1 MRFRYRAYDKLGKA
15 SSDVVEAD
23 DAKEATEI
31 LRRRGLFVAEIGPAN
46 GSAQGPVGTR
56 PTAATGRKRGWRR
69 TSSGRRLKDLSAFSR
84 QLSILI
90 STGTPLVD
98 AVSSLARQTP
108 PGEWRDTVED
118 VQKRLEEGA
127 QLSEAMAQ
135 HPTWFDGVAR
145 SLVSAGEQGG
155 QLDAMME
162 RLAKLTRQQQK
173 VRASLAGA
181 MVYPCLLIFVAILVL
196 TAMLGF
202 VLPRFEGLFKSLDTP
217 LPPTTKVLM
226 AASHLLRERWY
237 LAVGGLGLAGFGVKT
252 WVGSAIGRSTLHRF
266 SVSAPQIGKVTR
278 SFATARIARVLGV
291 LVAGKVPLLDS
302 IRLTRLSSNNTLY
315 QSLLDRAEQA
325 VTRGG
330 NISSAFADPALIHP
344 SVCEALR
351 SAERS
356 GQIGP
361 VLLSM
366 ADHLDEDNEI
376 LVKSAASII
385 EPLILMVLGVLVG
398 AVAISMFLPLFDLTA
413 AGGGGAP

>member
-1 MRFRYRAYDKLGKA
+1 MKFRFKGFDKLGKPI
-15 SSDVVEAD
+15 SETVEAS
-23 DAKEATEI
+23 DAKDAAEI
-31 LRRRGLFVAEIGPAN
+31 IRRRGIFASEIVPAD
-46 GSAQGPVGTR
+46 GSKAARAPVGHDQGGT
-56 PTAATGRKRGWRR
+56 KRRHRR

-90 STGTPLVD
+90 ATGTPLVD
-98 AVSSLARQTP
+98 AVASLARQLP
-108 PGEWRDTVED
+108 ESEWRSVVESI
-118 VQKRLEEGA
+118 QKRLEEGS
-127 QLSEAMAQ
+127 QLSDAMAH
-135 HPTWFDGVAR
+135 HPIWFDGVAR
-145 SLVSAGEQGG
+145 SLVAAGEHGG
-155 QLDAMME
+155 QLDAMMD

-237 LAVGGLGLAGFGVKT
+237 FAAGGVALVGFSFKMWIT
-252 WVGSAIGRSTLHRF
+252 STTGRLSIDRF
-266 SVSAPQIGKVTR
+266 SVRAPQVSKVTR

-291 LVAGKVPLLDS
+291 LVAGKVPLIDA
-302 IRLTRLSSNNTLY
+302 IKLTRLSSNNTLY
-315 QSLLDRAEQA
+315 QALLDRAEDA
-325 VTRGG
+325 VTRGE
-330 NISSAFADPALIHP
+330 NISSAFADPVLIHP

-385 EPLILMVLGVLVG
+385 EPLILMILGVLVG
-398 AVAISMFLPLFDLTA
+398 GVAISMFLPLFDLTA
-413 AGGGGAP
+413 AGGGAVP

>member
-1 MRFRYRAYDKLGKA
+1 MKFRFRGFDKLGKPLN
-15 SSDVVEAD
+15 DIIEAR
-23 DAKEATEI
+23 DAKDAAD
-31 LRRRGLFVAEIGPAN
+31 LLQRRGLFASEITPAD
-46 GSAQGPVGTR
+46 GSDAAMQGKAAKQR
-56 PTAATGRKRGWRR
+56 PRKGRRA
-69 TSSGRRLKDLSAFSR
+69 SSGRRLKDLSSFCR

-98 AVSSLARQTP
+98 AVASLARQVP
-108 PGEWRDTVED
+108 EGEEWKTVIESL
-118 VQKRLEEGA
+118 QTRLEEGA
-127 QLSEAMAQ
+127 QLSDAMAH
-135 HPTWFDGVAR
+135 HPDWFDGVCR
-145 SLVSAGEQGG
+145 SLVAAGEQGG
-155 QLDAMME
+155 QLDAMMD

-173 VRASLAGA
+173 VRASLLGA

-202 VLPRFEGLFKSLDTP
+202 VLPRFEGLFKTLDTP
-217 LPPTTKVLM
+217 LPPSTKVLM

-237 LAVGGLGLAGFGVKT
+237 VAAGVLGALGFGIKMWIT
-252 WVGSAIGRSTLHRF
+252 SSTGRISLHRL
-266 SVSAPQIGKVTR
+266 SLSAPQMGKVTR

-291 LVAGKVPLLDS
+291 LVEGKVPLIDA
-302 IRLTRLSSNNTLY
+302 IKLTRLASNNSMY
-315 QSLLDRAEQA
+315 HGLLDRAEQA
-325 VTRGG
+325 VTRGE
-330 NISSAFADPALIHP
+330 NISTAFADPALIHP

-351 SAERS
+351 SGERS
-356 GQIGP
+356 GRIGT

-398 AVAISMFLPLFDLTA
+398 GVAISMFLPLFDLTA